1 MARIFHNYHAVSATL
16 CRPME
21 LPFQFNT
28 NFEFSPL
35 NPHVE
40 TVPLLG
46 YFTLETNRFSL
57 HIIYFQDGKD
67 I

>member
-1 MARIFHNYHAVSATL
+1 
-16 CRPME
+16 ME